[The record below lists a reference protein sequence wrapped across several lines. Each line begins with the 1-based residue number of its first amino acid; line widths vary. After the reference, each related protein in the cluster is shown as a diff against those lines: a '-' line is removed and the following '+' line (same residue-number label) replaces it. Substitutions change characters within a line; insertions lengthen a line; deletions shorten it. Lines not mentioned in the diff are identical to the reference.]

1 MPVATSTAVALE
13 AVPVP
18 VAAAASS
25 RGSGR
30 GEKNRLTNPV
40 PPAVVLVVGAV
51 SPPPPGSGSVPMVAV
66 GGTEAAA
73 GSPRDDGTV
82 TVAVGEVS
90 GLGGGVVVAV
100 GVGAGLVVVVVAGDG
115 DVVVVGAAVVVV
127 EVTGGGVIV
136 VVVVVVAVVVET
148 PVTTNAT
155 PTVSLD
161 EAVQGAPPGAL
172 HAQMV
177 WAPGRAEG
185 MISEPVSSP
194 SLPTV
199 HPPTWVVAS
208 MGTDPVVKWTVQL
221 WPGVNR
227 SPPTATEVPGGP
239 EVGDADRDAAQ
250 AGRAASDAAMAMIQ
264 PIRAGTS
271 SPSAS
276 TRPLQG
282 IGGTAAL
289 NPD

>member
-18 VAAAASS
+18 VAASS

-40 PPAVVLVVGAV
+40 PPAVVLVVGTV

-66 GGTEAAA
+66 GGTEAAT
-73 GSPRDDGTV
+73 GSPGDDGTV

-100 GVGAGLVVVVVAGDG
+100 GVGAGLVVVVGGDG
-115 DVVVVGAAVVVV
+115 DVLGVGGAGGVVV

-227 SPPTATEVPGGP
+227 PPPTATGVPGGP

-250 AGRAASDAAMAMIQ
+250 AGRAASDAAMAIIQ